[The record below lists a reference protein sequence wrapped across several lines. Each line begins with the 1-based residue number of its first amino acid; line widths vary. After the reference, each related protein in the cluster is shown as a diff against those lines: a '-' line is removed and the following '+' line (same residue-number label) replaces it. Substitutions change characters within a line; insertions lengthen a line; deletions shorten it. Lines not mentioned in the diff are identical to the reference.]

1 MSRIRLLPSS
11 CPAVVSYPA
20 PLAISPLEYIV
31 SLFSRSAFADLSVGK
46 KLGLGFGFTL
56 ILSLVIAVG
65 SVLSLQRTLGQFD
78 RVALTTQMDGDVD
91 DARLSRTRYG
101 QSSSVADIRDNEK
114 AMAEIDARLT
124 EARTMAWAPADQ
136 DALAKIGD
144 NVKIYRT
151 RRDAM
156 VREREATLA
165 ARTAWEQTADQAT
178 KSLQKLRD
186 ALTEALQAEIVMSQL
201 VSMGGFSPAGDG
213 GAEATA
219 AGGEPLA
226 YVVMDAGAVAQ
237 LLAEAR
243 YSVTMLA
250 LQRTA
255 ERESQALTAV
265 DKVSAA
271 AQLVHDKLPEN
282 SDNRKLAQEVRTQ
295 VQRYRQQVAGY
306 MAIVNRENAAIAQMG
321 QTAEGLSAEIGGIAG
336 RQTIETRSFVGQA
349 VTLTIIVSAVVTL
362 LGILSA
368 WLITRQMTRPL
379 RDAVGVA
386 ERIADGD
393 LSTPVQ
399 VNRRDEI
406 GQLLYSMQRMQ
417 AFLVETVS
425 LVRDSVDQ
433 INLGSREIAAGN
445 ADLSSRTEQQAASL
459 EETAASM
466 EQLSATVKQNA
477 DSAAQA
483 NRLAQTASG
492 AAHDGGAAVSRVVT
506 TMQSISNRSNRI
518 TDIVATIE
526 GIAFQTNIL
535 ALNAAV
541 EAARAGEQG
550 KGFAVVATEVRSL
563 AQRSATAA
571 KEIKGLIEDSVS
583 AVSDGSRQVADA
595 SRTIEDVMKA
605 VTQATDLM
613 SEIAASSHE
622 QANGIEQ
629 VNRAVTQ
636 MDQTT
641 QQNASLVEE
650 AAAAAAALEDQA
662 VHLAQAVAVFRLQ
675 QDAGVARLTHAR
687 PALLAS

>member
-1 MSRIRLLPSS
+1 M
-11 CPAVVSYPA
+11 
-20 PLAISPLEYIV
+20 

-78 RVALTTQMDGDVD
+78 RVALTTQMEGDVD
-91 DARLSRTRYG
+91 DARLSRVRYG
-101 QSSSVADIRDNEK
+101 QSSSASDIRDNEK
-114 AMAEIDARLT
+114 AMGEIDARLT
-124 EARTMAWAPADQ
+124 EARSMTWTPADQ

-165 ARTAWEQTADQAT
+165 ARTAWEQTAEQAT
-178 KSLQKLRD
+178 KSLQQLRD

-213 GAEATA
+213 GTETA
-219 AGGEPLA
+219 ANAGEPLA

-255 ERESQALTAV
+255 EREAQALTAV

-271 AQLVHDKLPEN
+271 AQLVHDKLPDN
-282 SDNRKLAQEVRTQ
+282 SDNRKLAQQVRTQ
-295 VQRYRQQVAGY
+295 VQSYRQQVAGY
-306 MAIVNRENAAIAQMG
+306 MTIVNRENAVIAQMG

-336 RQTIETRSFVGQA
+336 RQTVETRSFVGQA
-349 VTLTIIVSAVVTL
+349 VMLTMIVAAVVTL

-379 RDAVGVA
+379 REAVGVA

-393 LSTPVQ
+393 LSTPVH
-399 VNRRDEI
+399 VTRRDEI

-595 SRTIEDVMKA
+595 SRTIDDVMKA

-675 QDAGVARLTHAR
+675 QDAGVARLTHER
-687 PALLAS
+687 TALLAS

>member
-1 MSRIRLLPSS
+1 M
-11 CPAVVSYPA
+11 SYPA
-20 PLAISPLEYIV
+20 PLAISPLECIV
-31 SLFSRSAFADLSVGK
+31 SLFSRSVFANLNVGK

-78 RVALTTQMDGDVD
+78 RVALTTQMEGDVD
-91 DARLSRTRYG
+91 DARLARTRYA
-101 QSSSVADIRDNEK
+101 QSSSAADIQDNEK
-114 AMAEIDARLT
+114 AMGEIDARLA
-124 EARTMAWAPADQ
+124 EARNMVWTPADQ

-144 NVKIYRT
+144 NVRIYRT

-165 ARTAWEQTADQAT
+165 ARTAWEQTAEQAT
-178 KSLQKLRD
+178 KALQQLRD

-201 VSMGGFSPAGDG
+201 VSMGGFSPAGDSS
-213 GAEATA
+213 AETTA
-219 AGGEPLA
+219 NSGEPLA
-226 YVVMDAGAVAQ
+226 YVVMDAGAVSQ

-265 DKVSAA
+265 DKVLAA

-282 SDNRKLAQEVRTQ
+282 SDNRKLAQQVRTE
-295 VQRYRQQVAGY
+295 VQRYRQQVSGY
-306 MAIVNRENAAIAQMG
+306 MTIANRENAVIAQMG

-336 RQTIETRSFVGQA
+336 RQTVETRSFVGQA
-349 VTLTIIVSAVVTL
+349 VMLTIIVSAVVTL

-393 LSTPVQ
+393 LSTPVD
-399 VNRRDEI
+399 VTRRDEI
-406 GQLLYSMQRMQ
+406 GQLLHSMQRMQ

-675 QDAGVARLTHAR
+675 QDAGVARLGHERT
-687 PALLAS
+687 ALLAN